1 MLARN
6 RRKLH
11 PGRLALDRHRP
22 LIVSGSRT
30 SPPPTYM

>member
-11 PGRLALDRHRP
+11 PGRLALDRRRP
-22 LIVSGSRT
+22 LVVAGSKAT
-30 SPPPTYM
+30 PAPVYM